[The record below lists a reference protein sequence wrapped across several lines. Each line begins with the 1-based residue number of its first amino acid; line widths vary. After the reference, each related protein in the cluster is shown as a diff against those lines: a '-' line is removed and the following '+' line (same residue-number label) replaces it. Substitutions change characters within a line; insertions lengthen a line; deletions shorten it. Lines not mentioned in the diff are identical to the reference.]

1 MSRSPTDNAGAA
13 VGTVKSY
20 ALGFA
25 ASVALT
31 LASFGLVMGGA
42 LPRLPLILALFAL
55 AVVQLFVQLRYFLHV
70 DRSSAMYWNLM
81 ALLFTFFLMFL
92 FVGGSI
98 WIMYGLHERM

>member
-1 MSRSPTDNAGAA
+1 MSHLPTDNAGAA

-25 ASVALT
+25 ASVVLT
-31 LASFGLVMGGA
+31 LVSFGLVMGGA

-55 AVVQLFVQLRYFLHV
+55 AVAQLFVQLRYFLHV

-92 FVGGSI
+92 FIGGSI